1 MAAKSSQCRK
11 HWNTHWIYSILELSA
26 YFYLLLEICNLP
38 YCSISLC
45 VSNAAIVRISTTA
58 AWSNLKTQPAP
69 QMLHISGSR
78 LPQTFAKQARQR
90 DNMKGKT
97 FLLPLLLT
105 SLISKKPWEG
115 GSGDSDVLWRW
126 EAGAW
131 IWECHC
137 GAGHTW
143 CSLSCTQN
151 LGTSLFKMIFIKSW
165 PEIAEG
171 SRPTSNKGPETD
183 ITFSRRLTQE
193 FNCKYALPV
202 GTVVGLF

>member
-1 MAAKSSQCRK
+1 M
-11 HWNTHWIYSILELSA
+11 
-26 YFYLLLEICNLP
+26 
-38 YCSISLC
+38 
-45 VSNAAIVRISTTA
+45 
-58 AWSNLKTQPAP
+58 KTQPALY
-69 QMLHISGSR
+69 QALHISGSR

-97 FLLPLLLT
+97 FLLPLLT
-105 SLISKKPWEG
+105 SLTSKKPWEG

-126 EAGAW
+126 EAGPW

-151 LGTSLFKMIFIKSW
+151 LETSLFKKIFIKSW